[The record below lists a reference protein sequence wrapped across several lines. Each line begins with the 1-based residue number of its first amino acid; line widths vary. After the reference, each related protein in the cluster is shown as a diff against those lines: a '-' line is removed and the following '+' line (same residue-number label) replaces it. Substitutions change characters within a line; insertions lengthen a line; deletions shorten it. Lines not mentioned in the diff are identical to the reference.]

1 MAGAAGAQVL
11 PFEDGEGKS
20 PLWFRG
26 IEYIV
31 KVPKRKNIPAHDKTI
46 LRQVTGVCQAGRL
59 MAIMGPSG
67 AGKTSLLDILAG
79 RKNASAG
86 SLVLGETAVSN
97 PRQISK
103 NAAYCQQDDAIM
115 ASQTVR
121 EAIRMAALLT
131 LPNAMSYGVKVE
143 KAEQA
148 IKTFALQGCAD
159 TLVGDPVGKLKGI
172 SGGERKRCAVAMN
185 AVREPSLIFL
195 DEPTSG
201 LDTHKAYV
209 LVQVLKQ
216 LAQERSATVVL
227 TIHQPSSDI
236 FALLDD
242 LMLLLDGNVVFNA
255 AASAS
260 VQHFGRIGFEC
271 PQYSNPADYF
281 FMRVLVGDDGGS
293 ADEARVTQLCDAWKA
308 SDECQQVESRVASQV
323 AETPSGQTRMP
334 TVVFQNEIEARKA
347 SICLQL
353 QVLLV
358 RAFNDVRRDKMRGK
372 AQIGQAL
379 VFAVIIS
386 LIWLQVTND
395 QNGIQNRSG
404 ALFFIVT
411 TGVMNNIMGVLTTFS
426 NERGAVIREQEN
438 NMYDTLPYFMA
449 RVLVDLPLKMFC
461 PLMFGT
467 IVYWAVG
474 FQVHLQ
480 KYLVMQLLLVILA
493 LSSNSFGLF
502 LACVF
507 PDVAIALAVA
517 PIIILPLMMFSGFF
531 LNPESTPVW
540 LKWVEYISPIKYGF
554 SALVVNEFE
563 GLKLHCTD
571 DQLRKF
577 SLPNGEVTTFC
588 PVQNGQEFI
597 DAMNIQ
603 EELTIEVCILILAGL
618 GVLLTILAFA
628 GLKFVTYRTVSKS
641 QAATKKK
648 T

>member
-1 MAGAAGAQVL
+1 MEDVDGGKVL
-11 PFEDGEGKS
+11 PFEEGERKNS
-20 PLWFRG
+20 LWFHS

-31 KVPKRKNIPAHDKTI
+31 KVPKRKAIPAHEKNI

-86 SLVLGETAVSN
+86 SLVLGETAVTN

-308 SDECQQVESRVASQV
+308 SDECQQVESSAI
-323 AETPSGQTRMP
+323 M
-334 TVVFQNEIEARKA
+334 
-347 SICLQL
+347 
-353 QVLLV
+353 LV
-358 RAFNDVRRDKMRGK
+358 RLLCCGTHH
-372 AQIGQAL
+372 GQ
-379 VFAVIIS
+379 
-386 LIWLQVTND
+386 
-395 QNGIQNRSG
+395 G
-404 ALFFIVT
+404 
-411 TGVMNNIMGVLTTFS
+411 
-426 NERGAVIREQEN
+426 
-438 NMYDTLPYFMA
+438 P
-449 RVLVDLPLKMFC
+449 
-461 PLMFGT
+461 
-467 IVYWAVG
+467 
-474 FQVHLQ
+474 
-480 KYLVMQLLLVILA
+480 
-493 LSSNSFGLF
+493 
-502 LACVF
+502 
-507 PDVAIALAVA
+507 
-517 PIIILPLMMFSGFF
+517 
-531 LNPESTPVW
+531 
-540 LKWVEYISPIKYGF
+540 
-554 SALVVNEFE
+554 
-563 GLKLHCTD
+563 CTH
-571 DQLRKF
+571 
-577 SLPNGEVTTFC
+577 
-588 PVQNGQEFI
+588 
-597 DAMNIQ
+597 
-603 EELTIEVCILILAGL
+603 
-618 GVLLTILAFA
+618 
-628 GLKFVTYRTVSKS
+628 
-641 QAATKKK
+641 
-648 T
+648 